1 MSGYL
6 HRVNWA
12 KLPDGRQL
20 TDVASVAADSKDQI
34 YAFAAPIRW
43 WWSSVNNSDSASTF
57 WRICRATFPCQPS
70 SFPSQQ
76 RKPEL
81 AP

>member
-1 MSGYL
+1 VSGYL

-43 WWSSVNNSDSASTF
+43 WWSSVNNSDSASIF
-57 WRICRATFPCQPS
+57 
-70 SFPSQQ
+70 
-76 RKPEL
+76 L
-81 AP
+81 AHLPRDFSMAAVVIPLPAAKA

>member
-6 HRVNWA
+6 HRVNWT

-34 YAFAAPIRW
+34 YALNRGAHPM
-43 WWSSVNNSDSASTF
+43 VVV
-57 WRICRATFPCQPS
+57 
-70 SFPSQQ
+70 Q
-76 RKPEL
+76 RE
-81 AP
+81 